1 MTGNL
6 EAFQAACRQRVDQ
19 SMASCLDAAEFPCPG
34 LEEAVRYMLLA
45 GGKRVRPLLVYG
57 GCQAL
62 GGDFENADA
71 AACAV
76 EFIHVYSLIHDD
88 LPALDDDDLRRGRPS
103 LHKAFGEAT
112 AILAGDALQAMA
124 FEILCRP
131 HAGKGDRL
139 RMAHELARAAGPAG
153 MVGGQVRDL
162 AADGQR
168 VSLAELETTH
178 RLKTGALIRAS
189 VLLGALSSGNAI
201 PGQLA
206 QLSKYAGDI
215 GLAFQI
221 QDDILDEVSD
231 TETLGKPQG
240 SDRDADKA
248 TYVALLGLE
257 AARARAVDLAASA
270 TKALD
275 EFGEKADPLRYLAAY
290 IVERIN

>member
-1 MTGNL
+1 
-6 EAFQAACRQRVDQ
+6 
-19 SMASCLDAAEFPCPG
+19 MASCLDAAEFPCPG

-62 GGDFENADA
+62 GGDFEDADA

-103 LHKAFGEAT
+103 LHKAFDEAT

-124 FEILCRP
+124 FEMLCRP

-178 RLKTGALIRAS
+178 LLKTGALIRAS
-189 VLLGALSSGNAI
+189 VLLGALSSGNAT

-215 GLAFQI
+215 GRAFQI

-240 SDRDADKA
+240 SDRDADKT

-257 AARARAVDLAASA
+257 PARARAADLAAGA
-270 TKALD
+270 AKALAGFD
-275 EFGEKADPLRYLAAY
+275 AEADPLRYLAAY

>member
-1 MTGNL
+1 MTGTF
-6 EAFQAACRQRVDQ
+6 EEFRTACKQRVER
-19 SMASCLDAAEFPCPG
+19 SMKRCLDSTDFPCSG
-34 LEEAVRYMLLA
+34 LGEAIRHVLLG
-45 GGKRVRPLLVYG
+45 GGKRVRPLLVYA

-62 GGDFENADA
+62 GGDFEDADA

-103 LHKAFGEAT
+103 LHKAFDEAT
-112 AILAGDALQAMA
+112 AILAGDALQSMA

-131 HAGKGDRL
+131 DAGEGDRL

-162 AADGQR
+162 AADGQE
-168 VSLAELETTH
+168 VSLHELETTH

-189 VLLGALSSGNAI
+189 VLLGALSAGNATA
-201 PGQLA
+201 GQLEG
-206 QLSKYAGDI
+206 LGGYADHI

-231 TETLGKPQG
+231 TGTLGKPQG
-240 SDRDADKA
+240 SDRDGDKT

-257 AARARAVDLAASA
+257 PARERAGDLAASA
-270 TKALD
+270 AEALD
-275 EFGEKADPLRYLAAY
+275 EFGAGADPLRHLAAY
-290 IVERIN
+290 IVERTN